1 VIGADVLRK
10 AEAAGASIARAGA
23 VLVTG
28 GLGGA
33 MEAACRGAKGASGLT
48 LGILPGTD
56 RREGNPFVDI
66 AVPTGMGEMRNALVV
81 RAADGVLAF
90 NGGFGTL
97 SELALAL
104 KLGKPVISIGSWE
117 LSIGGRPAQVPVAA
131 SVEEAVDTLMRLV
144 SPPRTV

>member
-1 VIGADVLRK
+1 L
-10 AEAAGASIARAGA
+10 IAQAGA

-33 MEAACRGAKGASGLT
+33 MEAACRGAKTASGVT

-66 AVPTGMGEMRNALVV
+66 AIPTGMGEMRNALVV
-81 RAADGVLAF
+81 RAADGVLAV

-104 KLGKPVISIGSWE
+104 KLGKPVISIGSWD
-117 LSIGGRPAQVPVAA
+117 LSVGGRPAQVPTAS
-131 SVEEAVDTLMRLV
+131 SVEEAVDSLMKLV
-144 SPPRTV
+144 LQDRTV